1 MAFETINVQNS
12 KGFQAIRI
20 PKRMRIND
28 NKVYIKKFGN
38 TLYLIPFNNPW
49 QSMIDSLNEFTD
61 DFMDDRDQQEIQT
74 RENID

>member
-1 MAFETINVQNS
+1 MAFETINIQNS

-20 PKRMRIND
+20 PKRMRIKD
-28 NKVYIKKFGN
+28 NKVYIKKIGN